1 MNRPILRLYMFV
13 LVLFALLVA
22 FTSRW
27 TVFEASSLR
36 ENPLNKR
43 ALIEQARVQR
53 GAILAADGT
62 VLARSVRTREGTYER
77 TYPTGK
83 SSPRRLA
90 TPTPSRSGA
99 PVSSATAT
107 PRSAGRARANCG
119 RSSTSS
125 RVAPKRGMK

>member
-1 MNRPILRLYMFV
+1 MFV

-36 ENPLNKR
+36 ENPLTNAR
-43 ALIEQARVQR
+43 LIEQARVQR

-62 VLARSVRTREGTYER
+62 VLARSVRHARRNLRTHLPPRGRVHTRQ
-77 TYPTGK
+77 
-83 SSPRRLA
+83 LA

-99 PVSSATAT
+99 TG
-107 PRSAGRARANCG
+107 PRRYRNAPLSGQSQSEL
-119 RSSTSS
+119 RSILDQFQGQP
-125 RVAPKRGMK
+125 RKGG